1 LADLDRSD
9 VRIGGDMIKGT
20 PVSSGIAQGTA
31 FVVACSDSLAAAL
44 RSISPEEVAP
54 ELARFER
61 AVDLAEAELLALK
74 EQVDAKVGSSEADIF
89 TAQMLVLR
97 DPLFHGQVRRIVEE
111 KRVNVES
118 AISEVL
124 DSFIRTFEKIPD
136 PYLRERAADVRD
148 VGRRV
153 LATVSGG
160 PGRDF
165 LEVPEGAIVVSEE
178 LLPSA
183 TAHLELNNVRGFV
196 TEKGGKF
203 SHTAILARSMGT
215 PAVAGVADA
224 ATRVKTGDQL
234 IVDGIAGV
242 VYVNPNERVRSE
254 YRRLESEVR
263 AYRQELRQ
271 LINQPAVTLDGTP
284 IALYANVSKLSD
296 TEAALLYNADGIGLY
311 RTEFGFSVRPAFPTV
326 EEQYE
331 YLKRVAERLHP
342 RRVVLRLLDLGGD
355 KELPYFPLPRS
366 RNPSLSDR
374 GIRLL
379 LKHPQILR
387 DQLCAFLRV
396 SGEHPVSVLLPVVGG
411 AEDVRRVRAMIR
423 EIQAELA
430 ADGQRFD
437 PNLPVGAMIE
447 VPAAALIA
455 ESLAREVDFFSLGTN
470 DLVQYLLA
478 ADREDEQVSSYYQPL
493 HPAVLQLLS
502 SMAGVSRRTG
512 RKLTLCGEMA
522 GQAEYTELLL
532 GLGLRE
538 LSVAPGELLDVK
550 NAIRKTD
557 LDQATALAQQALTLS
572 SAQEV
577 EALLQSRRP
586 TPHLEARAE
595 SPSSSTAP

>member
-1 LADLDRSD
+1 
-9 VRIGGDMIKGT
+9 MIKGT

-31 FVVACSDSLAAAL
+31 FVVACSDSLAAPL
-44 RSISPEEVAP
+44 RSIGPDEIAP

-61 AVDLAEAELLALK
+61 AVDLAEADLAALK
-74 EQVDAKVGSSEADIF
+74 QQVGEKVGSNEADIF

-97 DPLFHGQVRRIVEE
+97 DPLFHQQVRRIVEE

-118 AISEVL
+118 AISEVI
-124 DSFIRTFEKIPD
+124 DGFSRTFDLIAD

-153 LATVSGG
+153 LDTLRGG
-160 PGRDF
+160 PGHDC

-183 TAHLELNNVRGFV
+183 TAHLELNHVRGFV

-215 PAVAGVADA
+215 PAVAGAADVA
-224 ATRVKTGDQL
+224 TKVKTGDQL
-234 IVDGIAGV
+234 IVDGIAGIV
-242 VYVNPNERVRSE
+242 FINPNERVRSE

-271 LINQPAVTLDGTP
+271 LINQPAVTVDGTA
-284 IALYANVSKLSD
+284 IALYANVSKYSD
-296 TEAALLYNADGIGLY
+296 TEAALLYNAEGIGLY
-311 RTEFGFSVRPAFPTV
+311 RTEFGFSVRPSFPS
-326 EEQYE
+326 EDEQYE
-331 YLKRVAERLHP
+331 FLKRAAERLHP
-342 RRVVLRLLDLGGD
+342 RRVVFRLLDLGGD

-387 DQLCAFLRV
+387 DQLRAFLRV
-396 SGEHPVSVLLPVVGG
+396 SADHPVSVLLPVVGSS
-411 AEDVRRVRAMIR
+411 DDIRRVRALVS
-423 EIQAELA
+423 EIQGELTAE
-430 ADGQRFD
+430 GHRFD
-437 PNLPVGAMIE
+437 PHIPVGAMIE

-455 ESLAREVDFFSLGTN
+455 ETLAREVDFFSLGTN

-493 HPAVLQLLS
+493 HPAVLQLVA

-522 GQAEYTELLL
+522 GQSEYTELLL

-557 LDQATALAQQALTLS
+557 LDQATALAQQALGLS
-572 SAQEV
+572 SAHEV
-577 EALLQSRRP
+577 EMLLQSRRP
-586 TPHLEARAE
+586 TPHVEAR
-595 SPSSSTAP
+595 PSSPPPPSSAVP